1 MMYEG
6 MRTKMIL
13 DVCAFV
19 GHECPEEWEELP
31 QHRRMIWMAAYRASN
46 RPTGPMLRAIVREAT
61 ILSEVDDITEAI
73 SEDS

>member
-19 GHECPEEWEELP
+19 GHECPEEWESLP
-31 QHRRMIWMAAYRASN
+31 QRRRMIWMAAYCASE
-46 RPTGPMLRAIVREAT
+46 RPTGRMLREIVREAT
-61 ILSEVDDITEAI
+61 ILSEVHEITESI
-73 SEDS
+73 SDS